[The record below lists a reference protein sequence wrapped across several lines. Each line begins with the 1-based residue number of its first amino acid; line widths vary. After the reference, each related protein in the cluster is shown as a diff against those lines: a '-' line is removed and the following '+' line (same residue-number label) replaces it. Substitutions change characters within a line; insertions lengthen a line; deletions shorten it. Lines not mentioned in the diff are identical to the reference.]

1 MGCSQVVRQ
10 RLLVPSFEGSIPSTP
25 ALWESAAPK
34 RHPRGGLAQHF
45 GEVLV
50 PKPTSGKRGGWVRS
64 SVKEQLT
71 FNQLVGGLIPPA
83 LNDHRF
89 LRRKKE
95 GREKKCA
102 RDAWPSG

>member
-1 MGCSQVVRQ
+1 
-10 RLLVPSFEGSIPSTP
+10 
-25 ALWESAAPK
+25 
-34 RHPRGGLAQHF
+34 
-45 GEVLV
+45 
-50 PKPTSGKRGGWVRS
+50 
-64 SVKEQLT
+64 VKEQLT